1 MSTGVW
7 KCRGFGFKKAA
18 LKRLNDYVAVTCPG
32 KTADV
37 LEKLILDGLPE
48 VVVKTKKGEK

>member
-7 KCRGFGFKKAA
+7 KCRGFGTKKAA
-18 LKRLNDYVAVTCPG
+18 LKRLHDYVAVTCPG

-37 LEKLILDGLPE
+37 LERLILDHLPE
-48 VVVKTKKGEK
+48 VEIKKTKGGK